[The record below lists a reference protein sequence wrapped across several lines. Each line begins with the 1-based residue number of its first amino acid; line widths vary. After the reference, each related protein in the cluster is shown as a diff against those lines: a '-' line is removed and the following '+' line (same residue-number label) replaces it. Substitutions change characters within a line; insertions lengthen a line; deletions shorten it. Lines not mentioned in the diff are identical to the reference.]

1 MLPFARRHLKS
12 RWPMCSGS
20 SGGDGQLYRCGHANF
35 VLEFHA
41 ENRKEH
47 LIFFSVDWRKS
58 MRAHNEKHRKKLA
71 CTVCCLFVSYLFR
84 GGHSTD
90 MCSLLQENLLGGKKE
105 SVSRSYVHVCW
116 KKVMKM
122 KRFNEEVYTGSPKVN
137 LSCFREFDEL
147 ERCLRYSD
155 LKKFMVCA
163 GRLFQTSGALLVNES
178 MPGRE
183 EGQNGQRE
191 FPLPLV
197 WWECSVKLNL
207 VHREIGADFWT
218 HLRTTTANWSA
229 QRCSIDVKRWFFK
242 MGATSACQSAPAT
255 QRTARLHTEQRR
267 SRKEVDMPL

>member
-1 MLPFARRHLKS
+1 M
-12 RWPMCSGS
+12 
-20 SGGDGQLYRCGHANF
+20 Y
-35 VLEFHA
+35 
-41 ENRKEH
+41 
-47 LIFFSVDWRKS
+47 
-58 MRAHNEKHRKKLA
+58 
-71 CTVCCLFVSYLFR
+71 
-84 GGHSTD
+84 
-90 MCSLLQENLLGGKKE
+90 SLLQENLLGGKKE

-147 ERCLRYSD
+147 ERCLRYSN
-155 LKKFMVCA
+155 LKKFMVCACLILA

-183 EGQNGQRE
+183 EGQNGRRE

-197 WWECSVKLNL
+197 WWECSVKLSL
-207 VHREIGADFWT
+207 VHRERGADFWT

-229 QRCSIDVKRWFFK
+229 HRCSIDVKRWFFK
-242 MGATSACQSAPAT
+242 MGATSAFQSAPAT

-267 SRKEVDMPL
+267 SREEVDMKGIVAVAAYSRSGWMTAR